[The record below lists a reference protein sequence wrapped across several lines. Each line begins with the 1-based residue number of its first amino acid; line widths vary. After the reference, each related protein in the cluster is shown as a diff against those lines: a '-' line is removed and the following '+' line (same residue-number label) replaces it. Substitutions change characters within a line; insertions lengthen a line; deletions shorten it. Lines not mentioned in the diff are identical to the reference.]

1 MSLPRVWAR
10 LPGPADFLD
19 TILEDLTDRVTVL
32 AGLPDE
38 IPAGEL
44 AIEIADAVKYTSLG
58 QWQTVRSSE
67 VRSSV
72 PTESLARRSDAGNAS
87 GAVLWVDAAGTDEG
101 AAAWAGHAR
110 RFGDSPDMPRLC
122 IVMNEAC
129 AGAHGEEKRLRR
141 RLWRDFVTPL
151 DSRALVERTS
161 RRAGHRQPHV
171 ALKSALISEIA
182 RDDLTFA
189 DRLSRDPL
197 GRILESREYAR
208 ECIWAA
214 QVSVLLP
221 LVEQER
227 QRLLHIHEAL
237 WRIPHTRKDGTEIRH
252 LHDLE
257 IGDMAVQSQSGGL
270 LERERHRL
278 GWLRRVRNALA
289 HNEVVPWATLTSP
302 IAIQIMD
309 FR

>member
-32 AGLPDE
+32 VGLPDE
-38 IPAGEL
+38 IPASEL

-58 QWQTVRSSE
+58 QWHTVRSSE
-67 VRSSV
+67 ARGSV
-72 PTESLARRSDAGNAS
+72 PSESLARRFDAENAT
-87 GAVLWVDAAGTDEG
+87 GAVLWVDAAATDEG
-101 AAAWAGHAR
+101 AAAWAWHAH
-110 RFGDSPDMPRLC
+110 RFGDISDMPRLC
-122 IVMNEAC
+122 IVMGEAC
-129 AGAHGEEKRLRR
+129 AKAHGEEKRLRR
-141 RLWRDFVTPL
+141 RLWRDFVTSL
-151 DSRALVERTS
+151 DSRALVARTS
-161 RRAGHRQPHV
+161 RRAGRRDLHI
-171 ALKSALISEIA
+171 ALKSALVAEIA
-182 RDDLTFA
+182 GDDLTCA

-197 GRILESREYAR
+197 GRILESRAHAR

-227 QRLLHIHEAL
+227 QRLLHIHQAL
-237 WRIPHTRKDGTEIRH
+237 WRIPHTRKDGTEIKH

-257 IGDMAVQSQSGGL
+257 IGDMAVQSQSEGL
-270 LERERHRL
+270 LVQERHRL

-289 HNEVVPWATLTSP
+289 HNEVVSWATLTSP
-302 IAIQIMD
+302 IATRIMD

>member
-19 TILEDLTDRVTVL
+19 TILEDLTDRITVF

-38 IPAGEL
+38 VPADEL

-58 QWQTVRSSE
+58 QWQAVRPAEVSS
-67 VRSSV
+67 SAPS
-72 PTESLARRSDAGNAS
+72 ESLARRLDAGNATN
-87 GAVLWVDAAGTDEG
+87 AVLWVDAVSTDEG
-101 AAAWAGHAR
+101 AAAWVSHAR
-110 RFGDSPDMPRLC
+110 RFGDISEMPRLC
-122 IVMNEAC
+122 IVMSEVC

-161 RRAGHRQPHV
+161 RRAGHRQLHV
-171 ALKSALISEIA
+171 ALKSALIAEIA
-182 RDDLTFA
+182 REDLTLA
-189 DRLSRDPL
+189 DHLSRDPL
-197 GRILESREYAR
+197 GRILESRKHAR

-227 QRLLHIHEAL
+227 QRLLRIHEAL
-237 WRIPHTRKDGTEIRH
+237 WRIPHIRKDGTEIKS

-257 IGDMAVQSQSGGL
+257 IGDMAVQSQYDGL

-302 IAIQIMD
+302 IAVQIMD

>member
-19 TILEDLTDRVTVL
+19 TILEDLTDRVTVF

-38 IPAGEL
+38 VPATEL
-44 AIEIADAVKYTSLG
+44 GVEIADVVKYTNLG
-58 QWQTVRSSE
+58 QWRAVRSSE
-67 VRSSV
+67 VCNSAPS
-72 PTESLARRSDAGNAS
+72 ESLARRFDANNRS
-87 GAVLWVDAAGTDEG
+87 STVLWVDATSTDEG

-110 RFGDSPDMPRLC
+110 RFGDMPNMPRLC
-122 IVMNEAC
+122 IVMSAAC
-129 AGAHGEEKRLRR
+129 AEAHGEEKRLRR

-161 RRAGHRQPHV
+161 RRAGHRQLHI
-171 ALKSALISEIA
+171 ALKSALIGEIA
-182 RDDLTFA
+182 REDLTVA
-189 DRLSRDPL
+189 DRLSRAPL
-197 GRILESREYAR
+197 GRILESREHAR
-208 ECIWAA
+208 GCIWAA

-227 QRLLHIHEAL
+227 QQLLHTHESL
-237 WRIPHTRKDGTEIRH
+237 WRIPHTRKDGTEIKH

-257 IGDMAVQSQSGGL
+257 IGDMASQSQSNGL
-270 LERERHRL
+270 LGRERHRL
-278 GWLRRVRNALA
+278 GWLRGVRNALA

-302 IAIQIMD
+302 IAIRIMD